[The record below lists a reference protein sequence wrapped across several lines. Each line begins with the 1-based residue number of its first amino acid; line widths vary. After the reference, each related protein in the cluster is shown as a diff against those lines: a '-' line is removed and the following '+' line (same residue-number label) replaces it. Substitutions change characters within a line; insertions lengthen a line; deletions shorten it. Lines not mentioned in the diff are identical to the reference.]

1 MERYI
6 GSHKRGK
13 EKKSK
18 EVATENIKLELRI
31 LVFQKGKKPRGLDC
45 AMQGRA
51 AFRFNWDLEKNLE
64 FQVPLDLI

>member
-51 AFRFNWDLEKNLE
+51 AFRFN
-64 FQVPLDLI
+64 

>member
-18 EVATENIKLELRI
+18 EAATENIKLELRN
-31 LVFQKGKKPRGLDC
+31 L
-45 AMQGRA
+45 
-51 AFRFNWDLEKNLE
+51 AF
-64 FQVPLDLI
+64 